1 MSAEAADIPRVPVAV
16 AWSGLPVGLA
26 ILALLFAV
34 HIATGAKG
42 LPLST
47 VWEALIHR
55 DPAEFNHMII
65 WDLRLPRALIAMT
78 VGAALSVAGALMQG
92 VTRNPLAE
100 PGILGLLAGAS
111 FAVVITT
118 FFFGTQSIYW
128 MPWLAAGGALA
139 AALAVYLISF
149 WAPGGPTPLTLTL
162 AGVAITA
169 FLSAIISVL
178 HLLNQ
183 DNFDNLRVWLSGSLA
198 GRDLSV
204 LVVVGPWIAGALLVS
219 FALAR
224 QITVLAMGDDVAKG
238 LGVKTGKLKLQL
250 LLVVVILSACSV
262 ALAGPLG
269 FIGLVIPHVVRLF
282 TGADYRWIVPYSAL
296 IGASYL
302 LGIDVI
308 ARVAVAPQEIST
320 GIITAMVGAP
330 LFVHLVRQRSR

>member
-1 MSAEAADIPRVPVAV
+1 MSAEATNLPRTPVV
-16 AWSGLPVGLA
+16 IAWSGLPLGLA
-26 ILALLFAV
+26 VLALLFSV
-34 HIATGAKG
+34 HIAVGAKA
-42 LPLST
+42 LPLTT
-47 VWEALIHR
+47 VFEALIAR
-55 DPAEFNHMII
+55 DLTEFNHMII

-111 FAVVITT
+111 FVVVMTS
-118 FFFGTQSIYW
+118 FFFGAQSIYW
-128 MPWLAAGGALA
+128 IPWLAAFGALA
-139 AALAVYLISF
+139 AALAVYMIAF

-162 AGVAITA
+162 AGVALTA

-204 LVVVGPWIAGALLVS
+204 LFAVGPWIVGALIAS

-224 QITVLAMGDDVAKG
+224 QITVLAMGDEVAKG
-238 LGVKTGKLKLQL
+238 LGVQTGKLKLQL
-250 LLVVVILSACSV
+250 LLVVVVLSACSV

-296 IGASYL
+296 VGASYL
-302 LGIDVI
+302 LGVDII
-308 ARVAVAPQEIST
+308 ARVAIAPREIST

-330 LFVHLVRQRSR
+330 LFIHLVRQRAR